1 MNFINKMHEPIFK
14 NKKKRQKT
22 YKKEK
27 QNNRVFKK
35 VYNFFVNYGHMSQWN

>member
-1 MNFINKMHEPIFK
+1 MNQFLKT
-14 NKKKRQKT
+14 KKKRQKT